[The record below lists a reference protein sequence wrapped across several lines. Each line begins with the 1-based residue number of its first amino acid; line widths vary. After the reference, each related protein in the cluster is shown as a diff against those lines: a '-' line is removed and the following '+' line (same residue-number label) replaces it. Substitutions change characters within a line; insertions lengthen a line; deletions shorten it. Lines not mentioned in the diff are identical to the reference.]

1 MPDNDTSFAKLW
13 ADAKAA
19 FTKASKRKKPS
30 EKFLGFFRKQS
41 GLETATADLDK
52 AIDKASLDNLKALS
66 VALEKF
72 TAAKDNYMKTLTAAQ
87 KREEEPANY
96 KNACIELRKKL
107 EAMEPDFIERR
118 REKLKESLDDRII
131 ALAKTISFDGAGM
144 QTSVMHQDTSIS
156 DAKKEIKAGKLLKR
170 GALKSIQDRQEAH
183 SQKFV
188 QCEANILPE
197 IEGYCKYF
205 CVKNLVALNTPR
217 KQAMQLDLMEFIL
230 KKHNQN
236 ATALE
241 SLNKDSE
248 KASKEYNANALVP
261 LRAAVAAFNDLR
273 TSAARIADPW
283 MSIRG
288 EELITAKT
296 ASEINKHLATTFQ
309 DLDVATKT
317 LIVQLENAD
326 KVLKKNEAQLEEMAK
341 VVKSVHKYDGSIG
354 RLQAKVTAALKI
366 ELTEK
371 STKDDVCKLGS
382 PLVAVLRGV
391 VGLQA

>member
-1 MPDNDTSFAKLW
+1 
-13 ADAKAA
+13 
-19 FTKASKRKKPS
+19 
-30 EKFLGFFRKQS
+30 
-41 GLETATADLDK
+41 
-52 AIDKASLDNLKALS
+52 
-66 VALEKF
+66 
-72 TAAKDNYMKTLTAAQ
+72 
-87 KREEEPANY
+87 
-96 KNACIELRKKL
+96 
-107 EAMEPDFIERR
+107 MEPDFIERR

-341 VVKSVHKYDGSIG
+341 VVKSVHKYDGSIEAPAGEGDCRVEDRTDGKKHQG
-354 RLQAKVTAALKI
+354 RCVQAWQSARRGAPRSCGSSSVINECASVDCKSLLAAL
-366 ELTEK
+366 LYQ
-371 STKDDVCKLGS
+371 
-382 PLVAVLRGV
+382 AVERRYRNSWSIILCRPC
-391 VGLQA
+391 